1 MMDRIEQISRRLKL
15 RQLTVLAAVAQCGSM
30 AKAAERLAITQP
42 VVSKAI
48 ADLENTLGVRLL
60 DRGPKGVDPTLYGR
74 ALLKRS
80 VAIFN
85 DLRAS
90 VSEIEVLANRTAGE
104 LRIGAIEF
112 VAAGLLPALID
123 RLARQYPRLSFEVVQ
138 ADPETLKEREL
149 RGRNIELA
157 IMRTA
162 THEHAEDLE
171 EAVLFRDRL
180 RVVAGAGSPWAGRR
194 KISLAD
200 LVDEPWCLPPPEHA
214 VSLLVVDAFQ
224 RCGLKPPRR
233 SATAGSAQVESNLV
247 AKGHFLG
254 VLGTVNLHFN
264 PARDS
269 LKILPVEFPA
279 PLASL
284 SVVTLKGRTL
294 SPAAQLFIDCIR
306 DTTKRFAKLA

>member
-1 MMDRIEQISRRLKL
+1 MDRIEQISRRLKL
-15 RQLTVLAAVAQCGSM
+15 RQLSVLAAVVQCGSM

-60 DRGPKGVDPTLYGR
+60 DRGPKGVEPTLYGR

-90 VSEIEVLANRTAGE
+90 VSEIEFLADRTAGE

-123 RLARQYPRLSFEVVQ
+123 HLARQHPRLSFEVVQ
-138 ADPETLKEREL
+138 ADPETLKERDL
-149 RGRNIELA
+149 RGRKIELA

-162 THEHAEDLE
+162 TREHAEDLE
-171 EAVLFRDRL
+171 EAVLFSDRL

-200 LVDEPWCLPPPEHA
+200 LVDEPWCLPPPEHP

-224 RCGLKPPRR
+224 RRGLKPPRR

-254 VLGTVNLHFN
+254 VLSTVNLQFN
-264 PARDS
+264 SAKDS
-269 LKILPVEFPA
+269 LKVLPVEIPA
-279 PLASL
+279 PLAPL

>member
-15 RQLTVLAAVAQCGSM
+15 RQLSVLAAVVQCGSM

-60 DRGPKGVDPTLYGR
+60 DRGPKGV
-74 ALLKRS
+74 KRS